1 MAEYLPSKHEAL
13 SSNTSTAKK
22 KKTRLVKETDEKRTI
37 KKLPNSALP
46 EDTTAMPS
54 KILNMYIVS
63 SNVNSISKNLY

>member
-1 MAEYLPSKHEAL
+1 
-13 SSNTSTAKK
+13 
-22 KKTRLVKETDEKRTI
+22 VKETDEKRTI